1 MKQTIK
7 LSVLEL
13 TLLIGSSYLRH
24 WTLNSCYSELTVH
37 RSLAVSFGVV
47 CCGIHLIKYTVHTT
61 MHWDSYRTVRSS
73 MVQRITSFC
82 GPEYSNITRCYLQI
96 GFYSFYVLFVILTFV
111 GSCNIV
117 QWLVLSLTSF
127 PEVTFCSNC

>member
-82 GPEYSNITRCYLQI
+82 GPEYSNITHYFANWFLLILC
-96 GFYSFYVLFVILTFV
+96 SFRNSHICWFMQHCTVTFVITRLFSRSDVLF
-111 GSCNIV
+111 
-117 QWLVLSLTSF
+117 
-127 PEVTFCSNC
+127 